1 MSRCG
6 DITRPPSSSS
16 IKPLYT
22 LLCGPHHPEETMSDE
37 KDFKQ
42 FPDLSNK
49 LATSSAKKSLFERQ
63 KAEAEAKRIREE
75 AETAAVYED
84 FVKSFEDDGDAKGLG
99 ESSTAPSLSGQPP
112 TGPKAGASRRHFAPT
127 GQTRSSGPGT
137 LGPAPNL
144 PKKRA
149 LDEAKAQ
156 QGVKERGI
164 FAFEDVVGQGP
175 LDPSTA
181 FRTSDEEEDKR
192 DNDAAS
198 AASKPTL
205 QMTQLPPGTSP
216 AVVKRVVPSTLSV
229 DAVRIVP
236 PQGPGS
242 SAATGRKSTTA
253 IVTLAQETPASQIDL
268 AVNSLQNKYLGWG
281 YYLSLSRH
289 LSSSALG
296 SNMSNSS
303 YLNSSQN
310 NLPFG
315 AQHPPK
321 NHSSLS
327 RAPPPQSHR
336 GGFAPPSSY
345 SNRGRSGTNGPR
357 VTVDPPAS
365 VSQLRLIHKTV
376 EALLTHG
383 PEFEALLMSRPEV
396 QRDENWAWIWD
407 SRSVGGVWYRWR
419 LWQLLT
425 GIETRKPIK
434 HTVTDPPSHHL
445 FDSGMPWV
453 EPEQGLQFE
462 FATKFD
468 ELISDSDYD
477 SSEDDDSEEESE
489 GPRKRRRFG
498 RGASGRQTGPAGL
511 NNENEENRYLNPLH
525 KAKLSHLLC
534 RLPITTARLRKGD
547 VARVTTFAITHAG
560 TGAEEVVEMLVSNV
574 LRPFTLRRSAVSD
587 AKENEDTEDIAGQ
600 DQSTAEVLQPTDRD
614 PDRKDP
620 SSSTMIGLHLISDI
634 LSASST
640 SGVRHAWRYRT
651 LFEQALIRHSIFA
664 KLGRLEKEYNW
675 GRLRAEKWRRS
686 VHNTLQLWEGWC
698 VFPANVQ
705 ETLVESFNNPPL
717 TKEEEDEK
725 EKEQAEKRTRDLAKS
740 KWRSVDVNAQ
750 NNAEVDKPK
759 SSGTPEGGKGSV
771 DIDVDGDP
779 IAGVD
784 IDGQALVEGSVD
796 GDPMVDVDG
805 EPMGD
810 LDGEPVADD
819 MDVEPV
825 PENQEMESNVDMREG
840 EGHRES
846 TEKREE
852 AKAQTAAASRAT
864 EARKRR
870 PKAEDMFASD
880 EE

>member
-1 MSRCG
+1 M
-6 DITRPPSSSS
+6 T
-16 IKPLYT
+16 
-22 LLCGPHHPEETMSDE
+22 DE
-37 KDFKQ
+37 KDIKQ

-49 LATSSAKKSLFERQ
+49 LATAPTKKSLFERQ

-84 FVKSFEDDGDAKGLG
+84 FVKSFEDDGDAKGSE
-99 ESSTAPSLSGQPP
+99 ESSRAPDLHGPP
-112 TGPKAGASRRHFAPT
+112 PSGPKVGGASRRHFVPP

-137 LGPAPNL
+137 LGPAPTL
-144 PKKRA
+144 SKKRA

-156 QGVKERGI
+156 QSVKERGM
-164 FAFEDVVGQGP
+164 FAFEDAIGQGP
-175 LDPSTA
+175 VDPSAA
-181 FRTSDEEEDKR
+181 FKTSDDEEDKR

-205 QMTQLPPGTSP
+205 QLTQLPPGTSP
-216 AVVKRVVPSTLSV
+216 AVVKSLVPSTLSV

-268 AVNSLQNKYLGWG
+268 AVNSLQNRYLGWG

-289 LSSSALG
+289 LSSAALG

-303 YLNSSQN
+303 FLKSSQN

-315 AQHPPK
+315 ARQPPQ
-321 NHSSLS
+321 NHSGSLS
-327 RAPPPQSHR
+327 RAPPPPSHR
-336 GGFAPPSSY
+336 GGFAPPPSY
-345 SNRGRSGTNGPR
+345 SNTGRSGTNAAR
-357 VTVDPPAS
+357 VNVEPPTS
-365 VSQLRLIHKTV
+365 VSQLKLIHKTV
-376 EALLTHG
+376 EAMLTHG
-383 PEFEALLMSRPEV
+383 PEFEALLMSRPDV

-419 LWQLLT
+419 LWQILT
-425 GIETRKPIK
+425 RIETSKRPK
-434 HTVTDPPSHHL
+434 HTMIDPPSHRL
-445 FDSGMPWV
+445 FDGGAPWV
-453 EPEQGLQFE
+453 EPEQELEFE

-468 ELISDSDYD
+468 ELVFDPDYD
-477 SSEDDDSEEESE
+477 SSQDEDSEEESE

-498 RGASGRQTGPAGL
+498 YGASAGQAGAAAL
-511 NNENEENRYLNPLH
+511 NNESEENRYLNPLH
-525 KAKLSHLLC
+525 KAKLSHLLF

-547 VARVTTFAITHAG
+547 VARVTSFAITHAG
-560 TGAEEVVEMLVSNV
+560 TGAEEVVDMLVSNV

-587 AKENEDTEDIAGQ
+587 EKDNENTGDMTGQ
-600 DQSTAEVLQPTDRD
+600 DQSTTDITQLTDRD
-614 PDRKDP
+614 ADRKDP
-620 SSSTMIGLHLISDI
+620 SSSIMIGLHLVSDI

-651 LFEQALIRHSIFA
+651 LFEQALIKHNVFA

-675 GRLRAEKWRRS
+675 GRLRSEKWRRS
-686 VHNTLQLWEGWC
+686 VQNTLQLWEGWC

-705 ETLVESFNNPPL
+705 ETLVETFNNPPL
-717 TKEEEDEK
+717 TKDEEEEK
-725 EKEQAEKRTRDLAKS
+725 AKEQKDKKTRDLAKS
-740 KWRSVDVNAQ
+740 KWRSVEVNAEANKAGSSSTPEVGQ
-750 NNAEVDKPK
+750 STAEMEVD
-759 SSGTPEGGKGSV
+759 GE
-771 DIDVDGDP
+771 P
-779 IAGVD
+779 IAEAD
-784 IDGQALVEGSVD
+784 IEGQALGDEPVD
-796 GDPMVDVDG
+796 GEPLADVDG

-819 MDVEPV
+819 LDGEPV
-825 PENQEMESNVDMREG
+825 PESMPGNQEVEVEMKEQDGQN
-840 EGHRES
+840 ES
-846 TEKREE
+846 TEKREGV
-852 AKAQTAAASRAT
+852 KIQTTSASRAA

-880 EE
+880 DE